1 MGVITIACQTDAEV
15 DIEDYKQ
22 LRFQMKV
29 SVYEKAPQSERSLKN
44 NEQELKFYAVIFSD
58 YS

>member
-1 MGVITIACQTDAEV
+1 MGVSTIACQTDAEV
-15 DIEDYKQ
+15 DKEDYKQ

-29 SVYEKAPQSERSLKN
+29 SVYEKTPLSERSLKN
-44 NEQELKFYAVIFSD
+44 NEQKLKFYAAIFSD